1 MAQRALWAQAPGC
14 VITGLVR
21 IRAGCVNC
29 RRICSRRIDRGEN
42 RVTATLLAVLE
53 RLSLPHIDRIL
64 GSLLEDTAFSLLTFE
79 NQPKREHGITD
90 ARIGTGNAIVI
101 ETKTATESLRMCQ
114 IKNHLTDLRENERL
128 LLITPDEDEP
138 VLGPDKV
145 KPSALDDRLT
155 WSNFTRLA
163 SVVGDILGDDDDP
176 PSENEGFLLRE
187 LMSMLRDEGLV
198 GVSAESRV
206 LVVPA
211 RFAWPTY
218 QAYGAYVCQPHRSFR
233 STYRLAFYANGAVQP
248 LVPEIKGIVES
259 MELTPEGLA
268 TLDGDVEKEL
278 AAGLLAKIETLGS
291 RWGKSPHKVMFLSGP
306 SDDATM
312 RLERQINNDT
322 LDKNGNNVAYVF
334 GQRYVTLESL
344 RQARLTRELVSA
356 D

>member
-1 MAQRALWAQAPGC
+1 MPTNLFSTYRQ
-14 VITGLVR
+14 
-21 IRAGCVNC
+21 
-29 RRICSRRIDRGEN
+29 GEN

-79 NQPKREHGITD
+79 NQPKREHGVPD

-101 ETKTATESLRMCQ
+101 ETKTATESVRLRQ
-114 IKNHLTDLRENERL
+114 IKNHLADLRENERL
-128 LLITPDEDEP
+128 LLITPHEDEP
-138 VLGPDKV
+138 VLDPGKV
-145 KPSALDDRLT
+145 KPTALDDRLT

-163 SVVGDILGDDDDP
+163 SVVGDILGDDEDP

-198 GVSAESRV
+198 GVSGESRM

-218 QAYGAYVCQPHRSFR
+218 QAYSAYVCQPHRSFR
-233 STYRLAFYANGAVQP
+233 STYRLSFYANGAVQP

-259 MELTPEGLA
+259 MELTAEGLD

-291 RWGKSPHKVMFLSGP
+291 RWGKRPHKVIFLRGI
-306 SDDATM
+306 
-312 RLERQINNDT
+312 IN
-322 LDKNGNNVAYVF
+322 
-334 GQRYVTLESL
+334 
-344 RQARLTRELVSA
+344 LT
-356 D
+356 